1 MLTAVEPP
9 VRIEVTGCEACAV
22 AAGRWHVTFRVVNS
36 GPSSVDVTDAWLPH
50 GRFRGDG
57 HVPLS
62 ASVPPE
68 GFWYLTLGVT
78 SYEEPGTVVE
88 NCFLILRAGASRVF
102 ARMRVEFDASGAARP
117 VVEATTA
124 QPLLE

>member
-22 AAGRWHVTFRVVNS
+22 AAGRWRVTFRVVNRD
-36 GPSSVDVTDAWLPH
+36 SSTAYLTDAWLPH

-57 HVPLS
+57 HVSLS

-68 GFWYLTLGVT
+68 GFCYLTLGV
-78 SYEEPGTVVE
+78 SSHEEPGTVVE

-102 ARMRVEFDASGAARP
+102 ARMRVEFDATGAARP

-124 QPLLE
+124 QPL